1 MSKHK
6 ENVPKLRFPGFT
18 DAWEERELG
27 ELLKEHNEFTKG
39 GIYPIVTSSRKGLFL
54 QNEYFIGARSG
65 IDETL
70 VFHLVPE
77 NYITYRHMSDDS
89 TFHFNKNNMGTP
101 VLVSKEYPVFTTNQ
115 EAFDEFILS
124 NLNNSKDFANFS
136 HMQKKGGTRVRLYF
150 KNLQSYKL
158 LLPSIKEQITIGKFF
173 KQLDHLITLHQRKL
187 NNVKKLKAGLLQK
200 MFPKNGEDF
209 PEIRFPG
216 FTKAWERHK
225 VGECY
230 DFKNGLNKGKEFFG
244 HGVPIVNYTD
254 VFHNRGINAS
264 SLNGKVN
271 LQPSEIVNYK
281 VQEGDIFFT
290 RTSETIDE
298 IGYPSVMLD
307 EPKNTVFSGFVLRG
321 RAIEEDPLTIKF
333 KKYVFFTD
341 EFRKEMIM
349 KSSMTTRA
357 LTTGTAIKQMEFY
370 FPKDKREQDKIGEF
384 FSDLDHLIT
393 LHQRKLEHLQEQKKA
408 LLQQMFI

>member
-1 MSKHK
+1 MSEHK

-173 KQLDHLITLHQRKL
+173 RQLDHLITFHQRKL
-187 NNVKKLKAGLLQK
+187 NNVKNLKAGLLQK

-209 PEIRFPG
+209 PEVRFPG
-216 FTKAWERHK
+216 FTDAWEQRRL
-225 VGECY
+225 GDLA
-230 DFKNGLNKGKEFFG
+230 DFFDEKRIPIDSGK
-244 HGVPIVNYTD
+244 
-254 VFHNRGINAS
+254 R
-264 SLNGKVN
+264 
-271 LQPSEIVNYK
+271 
-281 VQEGDIFFT
+281 
-290 RTSETIDE
+290 
-298 IGYPSVMLD
+298 
-307 EPKNTVFSGFVLRG
+307 
-321 RAIEEDPLTIKF
+321 
-333 KKYVFFTD
+333 
-341 EFRKEMIM
+341 
-349 KSSMTTRA
+349 
-357 LTTGTAIKQMEFY
+357 
-370 FPKDKREQDKIGEF
+370 KIGEYPYYGATGIIDYVDRYIFEGEYVLLAEDGANITMRNSPIAYLTEGKFWLNNHAHIMRMKDGSNKFLLQLLEKQDYEKYNSGTAQPKLNGQVVKKLNLSFPNKDEQIKIGSF
-384 FSDLDHLIT
+384 FTHLDNLIA

>member
-1 MSKHK
+1 MSEHK
-6 ENVPKLRFPGFT
+6 ENVPKLRFPRFT

-150 KNLQSYKL
+150 KTLQSYKL

-187 NNVKKLKAGLLQK
+187 NNVRNLKAGLLQK

-209 PEIRFPG
+209 PEVRFPG
-216 FTKAWERHK
+216 FTDAWEQRRLGDEVHITM
-225 VGECY
+225 GQSPNSE
-230 DFKNGLNKGKEFFG
+230 
-244 HGVPIVNYTD
+244 NYTENPD
-254 VFHNRGINAS
+254 DYILVQGNADMK
-264 SLNGKVN
+264 NGKVFPRVWTTQITKQADKGDLILSVRAPVGDVGKTDFDVVLGRGVAGIKGN
-271 LQPSEIVNYK
+271 EFIFQLLGNMKQNGYWTKYSTGSTFESINSNDIKDAEILVPSMDEQKQI
-281 VQEGDIFFT
+281 GTFF
-290 RTSETIDE
+290 
-298 IGYPSVMLD
+298 
-307 EPKNTVFSGFVLRG
+307 
-321 RAIEEDPLTIKF
+321 
-333 KKYVFFTD
+333 
-341 EFRKEMIM
+341 
-349 KSSMTTRA
+349 
-357 LTTGTAIKQMEFY
+357 KQ
-370 FPKDKREQDKIGEF
+370 
-384 FSDLDHLIT
+384 LDHLIT